1 MFSSSTRYAKENLQ
15 DLLDNGPKNEVYL
28 YPGDKILFNL
38 KKDAQI
44 GLKGVDGSTNYT
56 LNETSGG
63 TLQTTDM
70 FYKVS
75 AGNITI
81 ENTGSNVLSITKI
94 KYFGNSTSPTSLFG
108 EISEQALTAT
118 LLSMG
123 YAAGSASTE
132 TPTPTP
138 TEKPVKLSVPKL
150 GKVVSASYNSVK
162 VTWSKVK
169 NADGYRVYMKEN
181 GKWKYVARVASN
193 SYTRKGLET
202 GKKYTFTVRA
212 YKKTSN
218 GLVLSSYDKKGISGK
233 PELSTPVL
241 SSAKRS
247 ASGVTFTWKKTA
259 GATGY
264 VVYRK
269 VNNGAWRAVMATSS
283 TTYKDT
289 TAKKG
294 VKYTYTARAYRKT
307 SAGNVYGAY
316 DAKGISVK

>member
-1 MFSSSTRYAKENLQ
+1 
-15 DLLDNGPKNEVYL
+15 
-28 YPGDKILFNL
+28 
-38 KKDAQI
+38 
-44 GLKGVDGSTNYT
+44 
-56 LNETSGG
+56 
-63 TLQTTDM
+63 M

-75 AGNITI
+75 AGDITI
-81 ENTGSNVLSITKI
+81 TNTGSNVLSITKI

-108 EISEQALTAT
+108 EISEQALNAT

-138 TEKPVKLSVPKL
+138 TEKPVKLSAPKL

-181 GKWKYVARVASN
+181 GKWKYVARVTSN

-218 GLVLSSYDKKGISGK
+218 GLVLSAYDKKGISGK
-233 PELSTPVL
+233 PELSTPEL
-241 SSAKRS
+241 NSAKRS
-247 ASGVTFTWKKTA
+247 TSGVTFTWKKTA

-264 VVYRK
+264 IVYRK
-269 VNNGAWRAVMATSS
+269 TNNGAWTALRATSS
-283 TTYKDT
+283 TTCKDT

-294 VKYTYTARAYRKT
+294 VKYTYTVRAYRKT
-307 SAGNVYGAY
+307 NTGNVYSAY
-316 DAKGISVK
+316 NAKGISVK